1 MKLVLWVLT
10 VVAVALSPAMSL
22 AQSTPGDARKA
33 EKAGEP
39 TRPAGDGAGQIMKDT
54 WLTTKAKMS
63 LVTDKRVKARHIKVE
78 TQGGIVTLRG
88 KVASAEERTAA
99 EEVARGISGATS
111 VNSALQVVPEEQRK
125 SVDAKD
131 DGIEKAVKARLDK
144 DEYFKDT
151 DIKVRSDNSVV
162 TLIGK
167 VTDHKT
173 RARASDLT
181 RGVPGVRAVRNELAQ
196 KG

>member
-1 MKLVLWVLT
+1 MRGAHAMKLVLWVLT

-39 TRPAGDGAGQIMKDT
+39 TRPAGDGAGQIMKDS
-54 WLTTKAKMS
+54 WLTTKAKTA

-99 EEVARGISGATS
+99 EDVA
-111 VNSALQVVPEEQRK
+111 QR
-125 SVDAKD
+125 
-131 DGIEKAVKARLDK
+131 L
-144 DEYFKDT
+144 
-151 DIKVRSDNSVV
+151 
-162 TLIGK
+162 
-167 VTDHKT
+167 
-173 RARASDLT
+173 ASDVEPEDGDEDRERRDRREPPL
-181 RGVPGVRAVRNELAQ
+181 R
-196 KG
+196 